1 MTKVINEKSIKK
13 DILSAYKQME
23 SKFKKVEDNRS
34 TSVMKKNHDL
44 VEIASNTSAG
54 DIVRK
59 LADLRLNT
67 NQVISNIEESILDKK
82 AELENLNTAIGVQKD
97 ELKSVHEVIHSAD
110 SLAILLQANDEEK
123 EQHTLEMT
131 ALIAEKGR
139 FIAELDRQHSE
150 KTKEFDTSSNRK
162 VEEFNY
168 DFGLKKARQQDELN
182 DERAA
187 SKRAIALEKQEADVA
202 LSDREAAVMQNE
214 ELISRLSK
222 DVEAFPETL
231 KTQMAQAAQ
240 DATERANKANG
251 FEVRALKTQIENTGA
266 ITTTE
271 KSSLTQRID
280 TLTEENTHL
289 RKQLEQA
296 NEKVVKVASEAIS
309 GAQQRIMPVAAV
321 QATGTSGK

>member
-1 MTKVINEKSIKK
+1 MTKVINEKSTKK

-240 DATERANKANG
+240 DATERANTANG